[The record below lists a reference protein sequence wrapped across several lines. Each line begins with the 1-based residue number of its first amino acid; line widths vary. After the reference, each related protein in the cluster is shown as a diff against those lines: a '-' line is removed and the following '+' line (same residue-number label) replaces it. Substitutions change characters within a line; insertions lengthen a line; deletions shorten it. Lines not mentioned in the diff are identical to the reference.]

1 MVLLQGG
8 GDQGICEGDSSDV
21 GPIFKQEGY
30 FHWAFGVLE
39 PDCYGILDLGTG
51 KSHLFIPRLPAE
63 YQVWMGHIPT
73 TDETKERYR
82 VDFVHYN
89 DELVKVIK
97 ALHAN
102 KPTLLTLRGINSDS
116 GKTTREAAF
125 DGKKNPTRK

>member
-1 MVLLQGG
+1 MAEANPKDGFFSMGDHTYRVPMALFKKNRDRLIQALKEQAKSGAGDLVLLQGG

-39 PDCYGILDLGTG
+39 PDCYGILDIGTG

-73 TDETKERYR
+73 TEETKER
-82 VDFVHYN
+82 
-89 DELVKVIK
+89 
-97 ALHAN
+97 
-102 KPTLLTLRGINSDS
+102 
-116 GKTTREAAF
+116 
-125 DGKKNPTRK
+125 